1 VPASSVRSMHPIE
14 SSTRRG
20 RAAHLVARSAARTTW
35 LRLRDGASDTF
46 SAEQADGLRAA
57 FRADVAAS
65 GSAWWVDPV
74 DAALLAAVEIA
85 VDTECAALQAAGEA
99 PTAAAL
105 VAEHLQRCEVAV
117 DAAVRREI
125 AALDVI
131 TCEGAAVLV
140 AGGELRLLPRAEQ
153 PRLRRAYW
161 ALLPVDDANAGF
173 YADLGAR
180 VLPLAGCTTFAE
192 LLATVEAERGS
203 LQGDDRYL
211 LVRRGLDPASLPL
224 ECRYLVAEGVL
235 VVVGAD
241 GLGGEQVWAAEAL

>member
-1 VPASSVRSMHPIE
+1 MHPIE

-35 LRLRDGASDTF
+35 QRLRDGASETF

-85 VDTECAALQAAGEA
+85 VDTECAALQAAGDT

-105 VAEHLQRCEVAV
+105 LTEHLKRCELPV
-117 DAAVRREI
+117 DAAARRAI
-125 AALDVI
+125 AALDQL
-131 TCEGAAVLV
+131 TCEAGAALV
-140 AGGELRLLPRAEQ
+140 PGGELRLLPRAEQ

-161 ALLPVDDANAGF
+161 ALLPVDDANATF

-192 LLATVEAERGS
+192 LLAKVEAERGS

-211 LVRRGLDPASLPL
+211 LVRRGFDAAALPL
-224 ECRYLVAEGVL
+224 ECRYLVCDGAL

-241 GLGGEQVWAAEAL
+241 GVGGEQVWAAEPI

>member
-1 VPASSVRSMHPIE
+1 MHPIE

-35 LRLRDGASDTF
+35 QRVRDGASDTF
-46 SAEQADGLRAA
+46 STEQADGLRAA
-57 FRADVAAS
+57 FRADIAAS
-65 GSAWWVDPV
+65 GSGWWVDPV
-74 DAALLAAVEIA
+74 DAALLATVEIA
-85 VDTECAALQAAGEA
+85 VDAECAALQAAGEE
-99 PTAAAL
+99 PTAVAL
-105 VAEHLQRCEVAV
+105 VAEHLTRCGLGV
-117 DAAVRREI
+117 DAGVRREL
-125 AALDVI
+125 ASLDRI
-131 TCEGAAVLV
+131 TCEAAAALV

-161 ALLPVDDANAGF
+161 TLLPVDDANATF
-173 YADLGAR
+173 YADLADR
-180 VLPLAGCTTFAE
+180 VLPLAGCATFAE

-211 LVRRGLDPASLPL
+211 LVRRGFDPAALPI
-224 ECRYLVAEGVL
+224 ECRYLVCDGAF

>member
-1 VPASSVRSMHPIE
+1 MQPIE

-35 LRLRDGASDTF
+35 QRLRDGASDTF

-57 FRADVAAS
+57 FRADIAAS

-85 VDTECAALQAAGEA
+85 VDAECAALVAAGETA
-99 PTAAAL
+99 SAAAL
-105 VAEHLQRCEVAV
+105 VAEHLTRCELRV
-117 DAAVRREI
+117 DAGARRAI
-125 AALDVI
+125 AELETI
-131 TCEGAAVLV
+131 TCEAAAALV
-140 AGGELRLLPRAEQ
+140 VGGELRLLPRAAQ

-161 ALLPVDDANAGF
+161 NLLPVDDANATF
-173 YADLGAR
+173 YADLADR
-180 VLPLAGCTTFAE
+180 VLPLAGCTTFAK
-192 LLATVEAERGS
+192 LLQKVEAERGS

-211 LVRRGLDPASLPL
+211 LVRRGFDPAALPI
-224 ECRYLVAEGVL
+224 ECRYLICDGAL

-241 GLGGEQVWAAEAL
+241 GLGGEQVWAAEPL